1 MSYGGR
7 VGKLRSVPER
17 TQSVFQKPA
26 PIVQSQRQ
34 QSSWSGEANPIERPM
49 VKNWEPETGRRKVRL
64 AGIKCILIPG
74 KMRSEFFSSLGSY
87 QEYTHRWM
95 LIGSYLT
102 SCITLLYRGEHRSTT
117 SSGIKYSRASSEQV
131 ELRSLRSSY
140 ELPDVNF
147 VENTVTP

>member
-1 MSYGGR
+1 
-7 VGKLRSVPER
+7 
-17 TQSVFQKPA
+17 
-26 PIVQSQRQ
+26 
-34 QSSWSGEANPIERPM
+34 M

-102 SCITLLYRGEHRSTT
+102 SCITLLYRGERRSTT